1 MTSRIRLDDKVIRTV
16 LGDSDTQGF
25 ILFTIVLQEFGD
37 AVMGDADA
45 GVDPMDPA
53 EMWAGLNSRFGTWI
67 TEEGENRVNAIITG
81 LQDGRFWQDLETFM
95 AVSTALF
102 DGDLGDMIDVGFE
115 DLSAT
120 EVMWAIL
127 EMSLVLNTDEAPEFS
142 LNIREYVDQILLR
155 EQEDLTESVTQVG
168 KAYALLMDQLIDLGV
183 PSPMLRALDSEYSS
197 VMESLEDGTLD

>member
-16 LGDSDTQGF
+16 LGDPDTQGL
-25 ILFTIVLQEFGD
+25 ILFTIILQEFGD
-37 AVMGDADA
+37 GVMGDDET
-45 GVDPMDPA
+45 GVEPMDPA
-53 EMWAGLNSRFGTWI
+53 EMWAGLHARFGTWM

-81 LQDGRFWQDLETFM
+81 LQDGRFWRDLETFM

-127 EMSLVLNTDEAPEFS
+127 EMSLVWNADETPEFS
-142 LNIREYVDQILLR
+142 LSIKEYVDQILLH
-155 EQEDLTESVTQVG
+155 EQEDLTDSVTKVE
-168 KAYALLMDQLIDLGV
+168 KAYAFMLDQLIDLGV
-183 PSPMLRALDSEYSS
+183 PHSMLRALDEEYST
-197 VMESLEDGTLD
+197 VMESMEDGRLD